1 MKCLMLKQVEMK
13 HLFIIRFILPVTFLF
28 FSLRGVAQ
36 INDLNNSIGISIP
49 VIWNNSEATYYR
61 LGSPKYPS
69 GNGLSYGLNVNYSFF
84 FYKGIYAKIGA
95 GYFRQ
100 TFGII
105 RPFFYA
111 SPIQFGW
118 ATNSYSYDNV
128 QLFGGIGYKEA
139 VSKVISINGAA
150 IYSQYYSF
158 RQKYINHSPVS
169 YQMNHKSITIGRV
182 ISLDIG
188 AERKISK
195 CISVAVD
202 LIIPVYNHWNNDEIF
217 AYYGYSDDAQQIA
230 RNRFSLGAAF
240 SCYYNF

>member
-1 MKCLMLKQVEMK
+1 M
-13 HLFIIRFILPVTFLF
+13 
-28 FSLRGVAQ
+28 
-36 INDLNNSIGISIP
+36 
-49 VIWNNSEATYYR
+49 
-61 LGSPKYPS
+61 
-69 GNGLSYGLNVNYSFF
+69 SYGLNIDYSQPL
-84 FYKGIYAKIGA
+84 YKGFYGKLGV

-118 ATNSYSYDNV
+118 ATNSYSHDNV

-150 IYSQYYSF
+150 ICSQYYSF

-169 YQMNHKSITIGRV
+169 NQVNHKSITIGRV

-217 AYYGYSDDAQQIA
+217 AYNGYSDDAQQIA